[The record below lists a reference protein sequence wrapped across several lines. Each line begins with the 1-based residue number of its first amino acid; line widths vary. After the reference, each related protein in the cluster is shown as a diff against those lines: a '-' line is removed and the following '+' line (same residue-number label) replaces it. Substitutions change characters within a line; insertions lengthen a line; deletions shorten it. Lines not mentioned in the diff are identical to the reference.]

1 MKLDILLKGIE
12 YHLQQGSPENCE
24 ITGLCEDSRK
34 IKCGNLFF
42 CRTGTH
48 TSGKQYLRQA
58 LSLGAAAVICEK
70 YDEDSRRILSSQ
82 KDICV
87 IETDVS
93 AQTQARLASNFY
105 DFSKEKL
112 LLIGV
117 TGTKGKT
124 TVCAMLQKLFLNNHM
139 LCATVGTNGFFLK
152 DRVTKSSHTT
162 PELFELYGFIAEA
175 VKAGC
180 THFIAEVSSL
190 AVKQGRIAGLTFD
203 LGIFTN
209 IYPDHIGGNEHASF
223 LEYAYWK
230 KRFCGVFCVYI
241 LWRGFFQKGGAP
253 YDHPGT
259 V

>member
-124 TVCAMLQKLFLNNHM
+124 TVCAMLQKLFLDNHM

-152 DRVTKSSHTT
+152 
-162 PELFELYGFIAEA
+162 A
-175 VKAGC
+175 VSY
-180 THFIAEVSSL
+180 TH
-190 AVKQGRIAGLTFD
+190 LT
-203 LGIFTN
+203 LPTN
-209 IYPDHIGGNEHASF
+209 
-223 LEYAYWK
+223 
-230 KRFCGVFCVYI
+230 
-241 LWRGFFQKGGAP
+241 
-253 YDHPGT
+253 
-259 V
+259 

>member
-1 MKLDILLKGIE
+1 M
-12 YHLQQGSPENCE
+12 
-24 ITGLCEDSRK
+24 RK
-34 IKCGNLFF
+34 FIF

-124 TVCAMLQKLFLNNHM
+124 TVCAMLQKLFLDNHM
-139 LCATVGTNGFFLK
+139 LCCHCWNKWL
-152 DRVTKSSHTT
+152 
-162 PELFELYGFIAEA
+162 LFKGSRDKKQSYDTRA
-175 VKAGC
+175 V
-180 THFIAEVSSL
+180 
-190 AVKQGRIAGLTFD
+190 
-203 LGIFTN
+203 
-209 IYPDHIGGNEHASF
+209 
-223 LEYAYWK
+223 
-230 KRFCGVFCVYI
+230 
-241 LWRGFFQKGGAP
+241 
-253 YDHPGT
+253 
-259 V
+259 

>member
-34 IKCGNLFF
+34 IKCGNLFLP
-42 CRTGTH
+42 RLELS
-48 TSGKQYLRQA
+48 SGKQYLRQA

-124 TVCAMLQKLFLNNHM
+124 TVCAMLQE
-139 LCATVGTNGFFLK
+139 AFF
-152 DRVTKSSHTT
+152 
-162 PELFELYGFIAEA
+162 G
-175 VKAGC
+175 
-180 THFIAEVSSL
+180 
-190 AVKQGRIAGLTFD
+190 
-203 LGIFTN
+203 
-209 IYPDHIGGNEHASF
+209 
-223 LEYAYWK
+223 
-230 KRFCGVFCVYI
+230 
-241 LWRGFFQKGGAP
+241 
-253 YDHPGT
+253 
-259 V
+259 